1 MIIEILTWIGWIIIL
16 APGLIIFLYAIY
28 IYGFAV
34 LTLLYEIPG
43 FKKKF
48 EDLEVLFAAILG
60 LILSVLGI
68 YLHYKYNVFA
78 VFALIMTPLA
88 LSYLITHFRE

>member
-1 MIIEILTWIGWIIIL
+1 MIEILLWIGWIIIL
-16 APGLIIFLYAIY
+16 VPSFIIFLYAIY
-28 IYGFAV
+28 TYGVAV

-60 LILSVLGI
+60 LIFSALGI
-68 YLHYKYNVFA
+68 YFYFEYNFFVA
-78 VFALIMTPLA
+78 LALIMTPLVAVA
-88 LSYLITHFRE
+88 LISYFRE

>member
-1 MIIEILTWIGWIIIL
+1 MIEILTWIGWIIIL
-16 APGLIIFLYAIY
+16 APSLIIFLYGIY
-28 IYGFAV
+28 KYGFAV

-60 LILSVLGI
+60 LILTALGI
-68 YLHYKYNVFA
+68 YFYFEYNFFVA
-78 VFALIMTPLA
+78 LALIMTPLA
-88 LSYLITHFRE
+88 LISLISYFRQ